1 MKTLQKYANMAFLLI
16 SVTMIVPAHANPTI
30 NEQEQTEQI
39 KQEETI
45 VELQKTE
52 TIWYKRPAV
61 IGGVITVAT
70 LATLFTAWYTNRLI
84 VPEKLSGW
92 LKYMGT
98 ILVGATQPIKKQPIE
113 QPTNCLKDVI
123 VFGKIIQTN
132 GKDTTIITPGRNPIS
147 VKQDNVGTWIKQ
159 NNQGPWTLI

>member
-1 MKTLQKYANMAFLLI
+1 MKTLQKYAKMAFLLL
-16 SVTMIVPAHANPTI
+16 SVTTIVPASANQTI

-39 KQEETI
+39 RQEETT
-45 VELQKTE
+45 VEPQKTE
-52 TIWYKRPAV
+52 TVWYKRPV
-61 IGGVITVAT
+61 IIGGAITAVT
-70 LATLFTAWYTNRLI
+70 LTTLFAAWYTGKLTT
-84 VPEKLSGW
+84 EKLSGW

-123 VFGKIIQTN
+123 VFGKIVQTN